1 MKKAIAVLPFLA
13 KRRRRARAERG
24 AKLGGPAL
32 LALVGAAAAY
42 IVRRRKRSEAGHDA
56 SASELSDKQGSATTA
71 SRDDTPEGAT
81 STSGQDDD
89 APANGEGRPST
100 LEGDPAE
107 SVPLAAANG
116 VGENAVAPDTGT
128 DDPLVREAEQ
138 AAAAEAGAIGGD
150 VPDTPPSN
158 EPDFATDPVTRP
170 SEEHSG
176 NSFESF
182 SEREG

>member
-1 MKKAIAVLPFLA
+1 MKKAIAIIPFLA
-13 KRRRRARAERG
+13 RRRRRAQAQRG

-32 LALVGAAAAY
+32 LVLAGAGAAF
-42 IVRRRKRSEAGHDA
+42 IIRRRKRSEAGFDA
-56 SASELSDKQGSATTA
+56 SPSELSDRRPGAAATA
-71 SRDDTPEGAT
+71 DGDAP
-81 STSGQDDD
+81 D
-89 APANGEGRPST
+89 APATGQGRPST

-116 VGENAVAPDTGT
+116 VGENSVAPDTG
-128 DDPLVREAEQ
+128 DADPLVREAEA

-150 VPDTPPSN
+150 VPPTPPSN

-176 NSFESF
+176 NSFEAF
-182 SEREG
+182 SERES

>member
-1 MKKAIAVLPFLA
+1 MKKAIAVIPFVA
-13 KRRRRARAERG
+13 RRRRRAQAQRG

-32 LALVGAAAAY
+32 LVLLGAGAAF
-42 IVRRRKRSEAGHDA
+42 IVRRRKRTEAGFDA
-56 SASELSDKQGSATTA
+56 SPSELSDRRPGSASSDGSA
-71 SRDDTPEGAT
+71 A
-81 STSGQDDD
+81 D
-89 APANGEGRPST
+89 APPTGQGRPST
-100 LEGDPAE
+100 FEGDPAE
-107 SVPLAAANG
+107 SVPLAAAKG
-116 VGENAVAPDTGT
+116 VGENSVAPDTGT